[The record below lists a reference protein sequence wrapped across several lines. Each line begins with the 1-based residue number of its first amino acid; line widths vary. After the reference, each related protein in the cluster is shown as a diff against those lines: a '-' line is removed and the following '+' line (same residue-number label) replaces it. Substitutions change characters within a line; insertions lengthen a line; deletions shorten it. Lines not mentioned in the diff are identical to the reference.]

1 MAAAT
6 KKTAAKK
13 KKGKA
18 KETAGK
24 EGIGDKAVEA
34 AGRLLKHDPESGV
47 DGWKKGEPVPYL
59 FLANVFEN
67 ISETTK
73 RLEIAEMLTNAFRT
87 VIVTNPGDLLAA
99 VYLASNTIAPQ
110 HEGVDLGI
118 GDATLVKILAE
129 ATGRKESAIRADY
142 KDQGDLGIVAS
153 MSRSTQ
159 KTMFAP
165 PKLTMSGVLKEFR
178 AIATTEGNK
187 SVDAKKAKIKKL
199 LVAARECEAGYIVR
213 SLQGKLRIGLAQQTV
228 NQALIHAVVLQ
239 SDAAAEAAKE
249 GGNGA
254 VADLL
259 GRGAD
264 ILKQAFSECPS
275 YDEVVP
281 ALLMDGGVDELHTRC
296 HFRPGVPVKPMLA
309 KPTCGVSEVLQ
320 RFSGRGVYV
329 RVQVRRGAGADP
341 PPGGRH
347 RQDLLQEPG
356 G

>member
-1 MAAAT
+1 VAEAPTLEPVPKPEPIADQKDDDYVAEEEEDDDDEEDEVESEEEEDEEVDEEKADGVAKVMAAAT

-118 GDATLVKILAE
+118 GDATLVKILA
-129 ATGRKESAIRADY
+129 AARAVRSSPRA
-142 KDQGDLGIVAS
+142 VAS
-153 MSRSTQ
+153 SPRLSVRVRVR
-159 KTMFAP
+159 AP
-165 PKLTMSGVLKEFR
+165 P
-178 AIATTEGNK
+178 
-187 SVDAKKAKIKKL
+187 
-199 LVAARECEAGYIVR
+199 
-213 SLQGKLRIGLAQQTV
+213 
-228 NQALIHAVVLQ
+228 ALCVSSRTFACMY
-239 SDAAAEAAKE
+239 
-249 GGNGA
+249 
-254 VADLL
+254 
-259 GRGAD
+259 RRRP
-264 ILKQAFSECPS
+264 C
-275 YDEVVP
+275 P
-281 ALLMDGGVDELHTRC
+281 ALSWKRLRRKWKRPVQTPRRASVATERRCLSRTRALC
-296 HFRPGVPVKPMLA
+296 TSSRASTGPATMLNA
-309 KPTCGVSEVLQ
+309 T
-320 RFSGRGVYV
+320 
-329 RVQVRRGAGADP
+329 P
-341 PPGGRH
+341 PRA
-347 RQDLLQEPG
+347 
-356 G
+356 